1 MILKKNLSD
10 FNASEI
16 PSGIPYRVGIAVSE
30 WNPEVTGALLDGAM
44 KTLLKVGVLEENIKV
59 IKTPGA
65 FELPLACQWLMK
77 DEQMDGSIA
86 IGCVIQGE
94 TRHFD
99 FVCQGVTQ
107 GVMDVGLKHNKPVI
121 FCVLTDTDPQQSK
134 DRSGGKH
141 GNKGVE
147 CAIALIKMLYLR
159 KQLG

>member
-16 PSGIPYRVGIAVSE
+16 PSGIPYRVGIAVAE
-30 WNPEVTGALLDGAM
+30 WNHDITGNLLSGAM
-44 KTLLKVGVLEENIKV
+44 ETLLTAGVLEENIQV
-59 IKTPGA
+59 VKTPGA
-65 FELPLACQWLMK
+65 FELPLACQWLLK
-77 DEQMDGSIA
+77 NGKVDGTIA

-94 TRHFD
+94 TKHFD

-107 GVMDVGLKHNKPVI
+107 GIMKVGLKFDKPVV
-121 FCVLTDTDPQQSK
+121 FCVLTDQTLQQSQ

-147 CAIALIKMLYLR
+147 TAIALIKMLYLR